1 VPLKTRPARSD
12 EQRLFRRYHEHGDIA
27 AREQLIRRC
36 LPLARVLAGRY
47 SRTGESVDD
56 LVQVASIGLIKAV
69 DRFDPTRG
77 NAFSSYAVPSILG
90 ELKRHFRDH
99 GWAAHVPRSVQEL
112 ALEVNATVDRLT
124 VRQGRAP
131 TPHEIATATG
141 HNVEEVIEAMQA
153 YGSFESA
160 SLDSP
165 PARAER
171 EGTLAYIDTL
181 GQADERYELVEY
193 RSAIASTMRAIPKRE
208 RVVLGLRFEC
218 DMTQSEIAA
227 RMGISQM
234 HVSRLIRR
242 SLARLRA
249 VAEAERNGVR

>member
-1 VPLKTRPARSD
+1 MPLKTRPSRSD
-12 EQRLFRRYHEHGDIA
+12 ERRLFRRYYEHGDVA
-27 AREQLIRRC
+27 AREQLIRHC
-36 LPLARVLAGRY
+36 LPLARVLAIRY
-47 SRTGESVDD
+47 SKSGESVDD

-77 NAFSSYAVPSILG
+77 NTFATYAVPSILG

-99 GWAAHVPRSVQEL
+99 GWATHVPRSVQEL

-131 TPHEIATATG
+131 TPREIATATG
-141 HNVEEVIEAMQA
+141 HTVEEVIEAMQA
-153 YGSFESA
+153 SISFGSA

-171 EGTLAYIDTL
+171 ESALSYVETL
-181 GQADERYELVEY
+181 GEADERYELIEY

-249 VAEAERNGVR
+249 VAEAERSGVR